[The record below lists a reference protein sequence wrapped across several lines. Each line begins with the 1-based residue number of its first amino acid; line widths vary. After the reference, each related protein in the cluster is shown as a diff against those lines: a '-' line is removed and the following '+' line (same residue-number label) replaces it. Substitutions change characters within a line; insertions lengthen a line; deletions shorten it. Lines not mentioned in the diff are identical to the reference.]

1 MKDHTKPLLF
11 VRTLSKDLW
20 SRVVRF
26 LYMAIGVYLIFLL
39 LRYPALS
46 LQYALAG
53 LHLWFE
59 KMIPT
64 LLPFMILS
72 GILIN
77 MNLTEG
83 FVRLFHPVL
92 HFFYGT
98 TPNGSYTLIMGFLC
112 GFPMGA
118 RIAGELCRTGRLSV
132 REGNRL
138 LAFCNNIG
146 PIYFL
151 SFVVSTLSLEQPLVP
166 FLVMYGVPLAYG
178 LFVMRFPLLFPI
190 FASESQ
196 TSIRACSF
204 DRQIKMKKGSLNR
217 LTKSVHAESSAIAMS
232 EQKTQAEGLFDATD
246 HAVISGLIGIAKL
259 GGYMVFFNLL
269 NILFVPFTRLPD
281 TLLKAYYCILEIT
294 GGIARC
300 GSLHPCL
307 VLAMLPFGGFSCIA
321 QTYSMIRGTNLSI
334 RTYVC
339 HKLAQTVVTAIIYW
353 LWRPF

>member
-1 MKDHTKPLLF
+1 MTSIRKPQKGIWQKWL
-11 VRTLSKDLW
+11 
-20 SRVVRF
+20 RF

-53 LHLWFE
+53 LQLWFE

-72 GILIN
+72 GILIH

-83 FVRLFHPVL
+83 FVRLFHPIL
-92 HFFYGT
+92 HFLYGT
-98 TPNGSYTLIMGFLC
+98 TPNGSYTLLMGFLC

-118 RIAGELCRTGRLSV
+118 RIAGELCRTGRLQTE
-132 REGNRL
+132 EGNLL

-151 SFVVSTLSLEQPLVP
+151 SFVVSTLSLEKPLMP
-166 FLVMYGVPLAYG
+166 FLVMYGVPLIYG
-178 LFVMRFPLLFPI
+178 LFVMRMPLLFHRSDGLS
-190 FASESQ
+190 AAR
-196 TSIRACSF
+196 TSSHF
-204 DRQIKMKKGSLNR
+204 YR
-217 LTKSVHAESSAIAMS
+217 LTKSINSELSATESFPQIP
-232 EQKTQAEGLFDATD
+232 QAEGLLAATD
-246 HAVISGLIGIAKL
+246 HAVVSGLTGIAKL

-269 NILFVPFTRLPD
+269 NILFVPFTRLPA
-281 TLLKAYYCILEIT
+281 TLLQAYYCILEIT

-300 GSLHPCL
+300 GSLHPYL
-307 VLAMLPFGGFSCIA
+307 VLVMLPFGGLSCIA
-321 QTYSMIRGTNLSI
+321 QTYSMIGDTKLSI
-334 RTYVC
+334 RAYLF
-339 HKLAQTVVTAIIYW
+339 HKLAQTALTALIYL